1 MSAAT
6 TGRDSR
12 EKFLRNIGAVLYID
26 NSKAPAWLS
35 NDPKIKDSRAAAK
48 ASSGTV
54 LTDADVVK
62 PFANGT
68 GSYSQAAT
76 TFYSAMAAVRVNKT
90 SGRVLVNDI
99 SSIYGKPGQQYQ
111 GWVNDGLLR
120 YASDRF
126 SKNDKPQPGTT
137 VEASIA
143 SRGSPD
149 QGLTTEN
156 VLTEADVVKYHQAIA
171 GTSEQADSQPASAI
185 RDRILEEGSR

>member
-1 MSAAT
+1 MS
-6 TGRDSR
+6 
-12 EKFLRNIGAVLYID
+12 
-26 NSKAPAWLS
+26 
-35 NDPKIKDSRAAAK
+35 
-48 ASSGTV
+48 SSHSPT
-54 LTDADVVK
+54 A
-62 PFANGT
+62 
-68 GSYSQAAT
+68 QAAT
-76 TFYSAMAAVRVNKT
+76 AKRRRPSTARVNKT

-149 QGLTTEN
+149 QGLTERKL
-156 VLTEADVVKYHQAIA
+156 LTESDVVKYHQASA
-171 GTSEQADSQPASAI
+171 ATEQDGSEDADAD
-185 RDRILEEGSR
+185 RDRILEEGSRRGQQVVQGATGERSQVANPQDPAADGIPVLPMQPRYGAVFSCLASRENLHVQLLPCGAGTHG